1 VETYSFPLDLGGQRH
16 PRQFVTA
23 GSIRRTFPL
32 PVDRNRFFAPEW
44 VLSFRSSTGEL
55 EKGLRD
61 GPAIGVRQAMGFGRN
76 KGVNDDKTE
85 ARRSSRVTMCD
96 MVKTVSRLV
105 RAASGF
111 SKDDLRSRDWCDFRN
126 AVIPAR
132 TRLGMFC

>member
-1 VETYSFPLDLGGQRH
+1 
-16 PRQFVTA
+16 
-23 GSIRRTFPL
+23 
-32 PVDRNRFFAPEW
+32 
-44 VLSFRSSTGEL
+44 
-55 EKGLRD
+55 
-61 GPAIGVRQAMGFGRN
+61 MGFGRN

-126 AVIPAR
+126 APGAHSPRDVLLNAR
-132 TRLGMFC
+132 YIITSTSILVPNLVSCVLTPFRESAGRLLLHPVPS